1 MLSNRLRIIG
11 WLALVCSCSAAH
23 AVVIGGAV
31 RSGGTDP
38 LDPNVVNAPV
48 GLVNG
53 VEAFVDRTHEWE
65 NVPGFLTGAD
75 YVQIANDDKT
85 AGGFQ
90 LQVTLNE
97 QADLYLFLDERVP
110 GGSVGADQTP
120 GRVWMF
126 NGSTVNF
133 KNTNMS
139 LGVDES
145 ADGDI
150 DNFSRIFV
158 APNLGPGTYTLFE
171 QNDGGSRNMYGVAA
185 LSAAFDP
192 GPINRAVRTG
202 GNDPL
207 EPQVFAAATGG
218 LQEGSRAF
226 VDRSHIV
233 VNVPTELLGLEYISM
248 ANDDRSASQFNLR
261 VELNETSDLF
271 LLIDDRVG
279 DNDNNDGPDLG
290 GGVMDWVLNA
300 GFFDTGLDVGV
311 DESADGSINQFYS
324 VFQLN
329 DVSGSYTFLEQNN
342 GGSRNM
348 YMVAVRGAPTVP
360 EPMTGGLLALSLGA
374 LAARSRR
381 RRVE

>member
-1 MLSNRLRIIG
+1 
-11 WLALVCSCSAAH
+11 
-23 AVVIGGAV
+23 
-31 RSGGTDP
+31 
-38 LDPNVVNAPV
+38 
-48 GLVNG
+48 
-53 VEAFVDRTHEWE
+53 
-65 NVPGFLTGAD
+65 
-75 YVQIANDDKT
+75 
-85 AGGFQ
+85 
-90 LQVTLNE
+90 
-97 QADLYLFLDERVP
+97 
-110 GGSVGADQTP
+110 
-120 GRVWMF
+120 
-126 NGSTVNF
+126 
-133 KNTNMS
+133 
-139 LGVDES
+139 
-145 ADGDI
+145 
-150 DNFSRIFV
+150 
-158 APNLGPGTYTLFE
+158 
-171 QNDGGSRNMYGVAA
+171 
-185 LSAAFDP
+185 
-192 GPINRAVRTG
+192 
-202 GNDPL
+202 
-207 EPQVFAAATGG
+207 
-218 LQEGSRAF
+218 
-226 VDRSHIV
+226 
-233 VNVPTELLGLEYISM
+233 M